1 MKLEDLLQRAINE
14 KKPDK
19 LKVLLAAISVFASGI
34 SRISTDAL
42 ANVISE
48 IRPRIDVLLDYE
60 FDDGFYQR
68 L

>member
-1 MKLEDLLQRAINE
+1 MKFKDLLSRAINE
-14 KKPDK
+14 EELDK
-19 LKVLLAAISVFASGI
+19 LEILLAAASVYASGI

-48 IRPRIDVLLDYE
+48 IQPRIGTLLDYE

>member
-1 MKLEDLLQRAINE
+1 MKLKDLLSRAINE
-14 KKPDK
+14 KEPDK
-19 LKVLLAAISVFASGI
+19 LEILLAAVSVYASGI

-48 IRPRIDVLLDYE
+48 IRPRIDALLEYE
-60 FDDGFYQR
+60 FDDDFYQR

>member
-1 MKLEDLLQRAINE
+1 MKLEDLLSRAINE
-14 KKPDK
+14 EELDK
-19 LKVLLAAISVFASGI
+19 LEILLAAVSVYASGI

-48 IRPRIDVLLDYE
+48 IQPRIDTLLEYE
-60 FDDGFYQR
+60 FDDDFYQR